1 MQVHHARVARERRRA
16 FVSASFVNAALQFYA
31 ALLVVYLSRGEFTG
45 ASGATYVLLAGAS
58 LALGA
63 VWAVF
68 PTSPGRMIVQRTNP
82 LLRGLARHGTRPWL
96 LTVFGVA
103 TTAIGAL
110 TLIVA
115 WFITDTSLRELFSR
129 SGLAGAR
136 RIFAALLR
144 PDWSILP
151 SVLEQTLITIF
162 MALQATL
169 IAVPIAFVLSF
180 PAARNLMRASPVGRA
195 VYAALRLLCNFTR
208 SIEALVWAIIF
219 SVWVGIGPF
228 AGMLALMVH
237 SVASLVKLFSE
248 QVESVDQGPIEAI
261 EATGAT
267 RLQVIWFAVV
277 PQVVLPYLSFAIYRW
292 DINVRMATI
301 IGLVGGG
308 GIGKLLMQ
316 YQGLAKWH
324 AVGTIVIVIAV
335 VVWLMDWL
343 SARLREAIH

>member
-1 MQVHHARVARERRRA
+1 MEVHHARVARERNRA
-16 FVSASFVNAALQFYA
+16 RVSASLVNAALMLYA
-31 ALLVVYLSRGEFTG
+31 TLLVVYLCTGEFTG
-45 ASGATYVLLAGAS
+45 ASGATTALFAATSLL
-58 LALGA
+58 LGA
-63 VWAVF
+63 VWAAY
-68 PTSPGRMIVQRTNP
+68 TSSPGRMIVERTNP
-82 LLRGLARHGTRPWL
+82 VLRGLRQPLVRPWL
-96 LTVFGVA
+96 RTVSGVA
-103 TTAIGAL
+103 TTAIGVL

-115 WFITDTSLRELFSR
+115 WFVTDTSLRELFSQ
-129 SGLAGAR
+129 SGLAGAQ
-136 RIFAALLR
+136 RIFTAMLR

-151 SVLEQTLITIF
+151 SVLEQTLVTIF

-169 IAVPIAFVLSF
+169 LAVPIAFVLSF
-180 PAARNLMRASPVGRA
+180 PAARNIMRSSRVGLA
-195 VYAALRLLCNFTR
+195 VYSLLRLLFNFTR

-228 AGMLALMVH
+228 AGMLALAVH

-248 QVESVDQGPIEAI
+248 QVENVDQGPIEAI

-267 RLQVIWFAVV
+267 RLQVVWFAVV
-277 PQVVLPYLSFAIYRW
+277 PQVVLPYLSFTIYRW

-343 SARLREAIH
+343 SARLREAIY

>member
-1 MQVHHARVARERRRA
+1 MEVHHARVAREQKRSR
-16 FVSASFVNAALQFYA
+16 VSASLVNAVLLFYA
-31 ALLVVYLSRGEFTG
+31 ALLVVYLRQGAFTG
-45 ASGATYVLLAGAS
+45 ASGATTVALAAAS
-58 LALGA
+58 LVLGA
-63 VWAVF
+63 VWAAF
-68 PTSPGRMIVQRTNP
+68 RSSPGRMIVERTNP
-82 LLRGLARHGTRPWL
+82 VLRGQRQPLARPWL
-96 LTVFGVA
+96 RTGSGMA
-103 TTAIGAL
+103 TTAIGVL

-115 WFITDTSLRELFSR
+115 WFVTDTSLRELFSR

-136 RIFAALLR
+136 RIFAAMLR

-151 SVLEQTLITIF
+151 TVLEQTLVTIF

-169 IAVPIAFVLSF
+169 LAIPLAFVLSF
-180 PAARNLMRASPVGRA
+180 PAARNIMRSSRVGLA
-195 VYAALRLLCNFTR
+195 VYSALRLLFNFTR

-248 QVESVDQGPIEAI
+248 QVENVDQGPIEAI

-277 PQVVLPYLSFAIYRW
+277 PQVVLPYLSFTIYRW

-324 AVGTIVIVIAV
+324 AVGTIVIVIAI

-343 SARLREAIH
+343 SARLREAIY

>member
-1 MQVHHARVARERRRA
+1 MEQFQQRVQRA
-16 FVSASFVNAALQFYA
+16 EQRALVSASAFNAALVFY
-31 ALLVVYLSRGEFTG
+31 TG
-45 ASGATYVLLAGAS
+45 LLALYLRDGAFTQADRALYLG
-58 LALGA
+58 LAAAAVAIGA
-63 VWAVF
+63 LWSRSAD
-68 PTSPGRMIVQRTNP
+68 SPGRIVAARTNP
-82 LLRGLARHGTRPWL
+82 LLRSRESEPTGPWL
-96 LTVFGVA
+96 RTLSGIATATV
-103 TTAIGAL
+103 GAL
-110 TLIVA
+110 TLVVA
-115 WFITDTSLRELFSR
+115 WFVTDTNLRELFSR
-129 SGLAGAR
+129 GGLAGAR
-136 RIFAALLR
+136 RIFSAILR

-151 SVLEQTLITIF
+151 DVLEQTLVTIF

-169 IAVPIAFVLSF
+169 IAIPIAFVLSF
-180 PAARNLMRASPVGRA
+180 PAARNLTRGSRVG
-195 VYAALRLLCNFTR
+195 VAAYTTLRFLCNFTR
-208 SIEALVWAIIF
+208 SIEALVWAIVF
-219 SVWVGIGPF
+219 AVWVGIGPF

-248 QVESVDQGPIEAI
+248 QVEGIDQGPVEAI
-261 EATGAT
+261 EATGAS

-308 GIGKLLMQ
+308 GIGKLLIQ

-324 AVGTIVIVIAV
+324 AVGTIVIVIAI

>member
-1 MQVHHARVARERRRA
+1 MDIHQQRVAREHRRGLVSAALLNAA
-16 FVSASFVNAALQFYA
+16 FVFYAGLLALFLRDGSFAQAPAATYA
-31 ALLVVYLSRGEFTG
+31 ALLG
-45 ASGATYVLLAGAS
+45 AA
-58 LALGA
+58 ALVGGL
-63 VWAVF
+63 W
-68 PTSPGRMIVQRTNP
+68 TSARTSTGRMIVERTNP
-82 LLRGLARHGTRPWL
+82 VLKAAATARERHWLRSVSGLATCL
-96 LTVFGVA
+96 V
-103 TTAIGAL
+103 GAL

-115 WFITDTSLRELFSR
+115 WRVTDTSLRELLSR
-129 SGLAGAR
+129 NGLNGAK
-136 RIFAALLR
+136 RIFLAILS

-151 SVLEQTLITIF
+151 LVIEETLVTIF

-169 IAVPIAFVLSF
+169 IAVPIAFVMSF
-180 PAARNLMRASPVGRA
+180 PAARNVMRATHIGRL
-195 VYAALRLLCNFTR
+195 VYVASRLLFNFVR

-248 QVESVDQGPIEAI
+248 QVENVEHGPIEAI
-261 EATGAT
+261 EATGAG
-267 RLQVIWFAVV
+267 RLQVIWFAIV
-277 PQVVLPYLSFAIYRW
+277 PQVVLPYLSFTIYRW

-308 GIGKLLMQ
+308 GIGKLLIQ

-343 SARLREAIH
+343 SSRLREAIY

>member
-1 MQVHHARVARERRRA
+1 MQLHHDRVARERRRA
-16 FVSASFVNAALQFYA
+16 LASATLANGALQFYA
-31 ALLVVYLSRGEFTG
+31 ALLVLYLREGAFTS
-45 ASGATYVLLAGAS
+45 AAPATYAMLAGAS

-63 VWAVF
+63 LWAAI
-68 PTSPGRMIVQRTNP
+68 PSSPGRILVERTNP
-82 LLRGLARHGTRPWL
+82 VLKGLRPERSTPWLRTPFGLA
-96 LTVFGVA
+96 
-103 TTAIGAL
+103 TAAVGAL
-110 TLIVA
+110 TLVVA
-115 WFITDTSLRELFSR
+115 WLVTDTSLRELLSK

-136 RIFAALLR
+136 RIFAAILR

-151 SVLEQTLITIF
+151 NVIEQTLITIF

-169 IAVPIAFVLSF
+169 AAVPVAFVLSF
-180 PAARNLMRASPVGRA
+180 PAARNLMRGSWLGRA
-195 VYAALRLLCNFTR
+195 VYSTLRLGFNFTR

-248 QVESVDQGPIEAI
+248 QVEGVDHGPIEAI
-261 EATGAT
+261 EATGAN
-267 RLQVIWFAVV
+267 RLQVIWFAIV
-277 PQVVLPYLSFAIYRW
+277 PQVILPYLSFTIYRW

-343 SARLREAIH
+343 SARLREAIQ